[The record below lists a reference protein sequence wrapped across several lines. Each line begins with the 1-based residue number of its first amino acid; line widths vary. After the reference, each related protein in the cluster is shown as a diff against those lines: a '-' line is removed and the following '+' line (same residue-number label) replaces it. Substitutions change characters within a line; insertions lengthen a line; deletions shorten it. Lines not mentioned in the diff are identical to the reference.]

1 MKKSTKLSAFTLIEL
16 LIVIAVI
23 GILAGM
29 LFPAIKAV
37 MDSAQGTR
45 VANNGKQIVTAITQ
59 ANIDREASSK
69 GTIWPGKENVKWG
82 STANDYFARLLGEGG
97 RVEISGISVAM
108 FAGGG
113 VPAAADAAKLK
124 EGGCIW
130 SILGGIESCDDNTPF
145 MWTRNMDDVAE
156 ADFNTSQE
164 GDAGEVSWAEKLNS
178 TGNNAKPFNK
188 QQVVLA
194 RKGAS
199 FAVIKAKDLTPSSFL
214 AGSTNAAEN
223 LKVYAALSGAEETD
237 DEGF

>member
-37 MDSAQGTR
+37 MNSAQGTR
-45 VANNGKQIVTAITQ
+45 VANNGKQIVTAITT

-69 GTIWPGKENVKWG
+69 GDIWPTVDKNWG
-82 STANDYFARLLGEGG
+82 SSNEYFARLLGEGG
-97 RVEISGISVAM
+97 KAELTGISVSM

-113 VPAAADAAKLK
+113 VEAAADAASMVNDKK
-124 EGGCIW
+124 GNIW
-130 SILGGIESCDDNTPF
+130 SMLAGISVCDDNMPF
-145 MWTRNMDDVAE
+145 IWTRNMDGLADT
-156 ADFNTSQE
+156 DFNTSQ
-164 GDAGEVSWAEKLNS
+164 DTEVDWADKLNDAE
-178 TGNNAKPFNK
+178 TPFGA

-199 FAVIKAKDLTPSSFL
+199 FQVIKAKDLTSTTFLSS
-214 AGSTNAAEN
+214 STNASVKIVKAEAGE
-223 LKVYAALSGAEETD
+223 AAQGGD
-237 DEGF
+237 F

>member
-29 LFPAIKAV
+29 LFPAIRAV

-45 VANNGKQIVTAITQ
+45 VANNGKQIVTAITT

-69 GTIWPGKENVKWG
+69 GDIWPTADKGWG
-82 STANDYFARLLGEGG
+82 SSNEYFARLLGEGG
-97 RVEISGISVAM
+97 KAELTGIGTSM

-113 VPAAADAAKLK
+113 VEAAPDAATLK
-124 EGGCIW
+124 SRNCIW
-130 SILGGIESCDDNTPF
+130 SMLAGISVCDDNMPF
-145 MWTRNMDDVAE
+145 IWTRNMKDVADGDFATS
-156 ADFNTSQE
+156 ADAE
-164 GDAGEVSWAEKLNS
+164 DEWDDKLDDAEK
-178 TGNNAKPFNK
+178 PFGS

-199 FAVIKAKDLTPSSFL
+199 FAVIKAKDLTSSTFL
-214 AGSTNAAEN
+214 ASSTNSSV
-223 LKVYAALSGAEETD
+223 KVVAALDTATD
-237 DEGF
+237 NANNEDGF

>member
-37 MDSAQGTR
+37 MNSAQGTR
-45 VANNGKQIVTAITQ
+45 VANNGKQIVTAITT

-69 GTIWPGKENVKWG
+69 GDIWPTVEKAWG
-82 STANDYFARLLGEGG
+82 SSNEYFARLLGAEGKKA
-97 RVEISGISVAM
+97 ELTGISTTM

-113 VPAAADAAKLK
+113 VEAASDADTLK
-124 EGGCIW
+124 TTGCIW
-130 SILGGIESCDDNTPF
+130 SMLAGISVCDDNMPF
-145 MWTRNMDDVAE
+145 IWTRNMKDVADG
-156 ADFNTSQE
+156 DFATSQ
-164 GDAGEVSWAEKLNS
+164 DAEEDWASKLNDAEK
-178 TGNNAKPFNK
+178 PFGD

-199 FAVIKAKDLTPSSFL
+199 FQVIKAKDLTSSTFL
-214 AGSTNAAEN
+214 SSSTNSNVKVVAAIASE
-223 LKVYAALSGAEETD
+223 AETGGE
-237 DEGF
+237 F

>member
-37 MDSAQGTR
+37 MNSAQGTR
-45 VANNGKQIVTAITQ
+45 VANNGKQIVTAITT

-69 GTIWPGKENVKWG
+69 GEIWPTVNKNWG
-82 STANDYFARLLGEGG
+82 SSNEYFARLMGKDGKAELT
-97 RVEISGISVAM
+97 GISLSM

-113 VPAAADAAKLK
+113 VEAPADVDNLATGDR
-124 EGGCIW
+124 CIW
-130 SILGGIESCDDNTPF
+130 SMLAGIENCDDNMPF
-145 MWTRNMDDVAE
+145 IWTRNMDQLADNDFGTAPDAE
-156 ADFNTSQE
+156 NDWAD
-164 GDAGEVSWAEKLNS
+164 KLNE
-178 TGNNAKPFNK
+178 AVKPFNS

-199 FAVIKAKDLTPSSFL
+199 FQVIKAKDLTSSAFL
-214 AGSTNAAEN
+214 ASSTNSSAKVVAAT
-223 LKVYAALSGAEETD
+223 APGGGSGEVD
-237 DEGF
+237 F

>member
-37 MDSAQGTR
+37 MNSAQGTR
-45 VANNGKQIVTAITQ
+45 VANNGKQIVTAITT

-69 GTIWPGKENVKWG
+69 GDIWPTVEKAWG
-82 STANDYFARLLGEGG
+82 SSNEYFARLLGAEGKKA
-97 RVEISGISVAM
+97 ELTGISTTM

-113 VPAAADAAKLK
+113 VEAASDADTLK
-124 EGGCIW
+124 TTGCIW
-130 SILGGIESCDDNTPF
+130 SMLAGISVCDDNMPF
-145 MWTRNMDDVAE
+145 IWTRNMKTI
-156 ADFNTSQE
+156 ADSDFATSQDTE
-164 GDAGEVSWAEKLNS
+164 EDWADKLDDAEK
-178 TGNNAKPFNK
+178 PFGS

-199 FAVIKAKDLTPSSFL
+199 FQVIKAKDLTSSTFL
-214 AGSTNAAEN
+214 SSSTNSSVKVVAAIAGE
-223 LKVYAALSGAEETD
+223 AETGGE
-237 DEGF
+237 F

>member
-37 MDSAQGTR
+37 MNSAQGTR
-45 VANNGKQIVTAITQ
+45 VANNGKQIVTAITT

-69 GTIWPGKENVKWG
+69 GDIWPTVDKNC
-82 STANDYFARLLGEGG
+82 ANSNEYFARLLGEGG
-97 RVEISGISVAM
+97 KAELTGISTAM

-113 VPAAADAAKLK
+113 VEAAADAADLK
-124 EGGCIW
+124 QKGCIW
-130 SILGGIESCDDNTPF
+130 SMLAGISVCDDNMPF
-145 MWTRNMDDVAE
+145 IWTRNMKTI
-156 ADFNTSQE
+156 ADTDFATSQDTE
-164 GDAGEVSWAEKLNS
+164 EDWADKLDDAEK
-178 TGNNAKPFNK
+178 PFGS

-199 FAVIKAKDLTPSSFL
+199 FQVIKAKDLTSSTFL
-214 AGSTNAAEN
+214 SSSTNSSVKVVAAIAGE
-223 LKVYAALSGAEETD
+223 AETGGE
-237 DEGF
+237 F